1 MISVVAC
8 YWREDLRKMVRE
20 YIARHSEFHMVEE
33 TDRAEVVV
41 PAILGIS
48 PNLVICEGLPGFE
61 AQQLLDA
68 TASYVPDTWFLVCDV
83 PRTSEQFLQLLHS
96 GMRDGLPF
104 PCSEDELWQA
114 MDRVCRHFTRQRKTE
129 TENNLQLRRL
139 LDKRFFEDTIVTDS
153 GSAILGNYD
162 AMNLEYQIDFHD
174 GWYQGLYI
182 LLDPRPKETLHADSF
197 LPVMQTEELARAFF
211 SQSCDNLVCYVK
223 DHGLSVLLNS
233 ENPIHDCR
241 ILCRSF
247 LSECSKR
254 FPWLRGA
261 NTISI
266 GVGLPSRNPQ
276 EIPLVIQSA
285 KFAGWM
291 RLSEGLGRVL
301 DYAANYKR
309 YMDKTEFLS
318 RGTREGLIES
328 VQLLN
333 GAQCRV
339 LIERSLGETKNAG
352 EFVSLVLSICD
363 VLIDAFNNYSETAV
377 VRSSK
382 YLQLAENMPPM
393 IESMDTTQQMKTA
406 VLNWMEK
413 CILQLR
419 GIAETKEDAAILAA
433 KQYIGANYTSSL
445 RLDQVAEHVG
455 LSAPYFSTKF
465 RQSTGASFVDYVTTL
480 RVERAKDL
488 LRNTNRKIHEIS
500 LAVGFQ
506 DSRHFS
512 RVFKKACGVLP
523 TEFRTAHPGKP
534 K

>member
-1 MISVVAC
+1 
-8 YWREDLRKMVRE
+8 MVRE
-20 YIARHSEFHMVEE
+20 YIVRHGEFHMVEE
-33 TDRAEVVV
+33 TDKAEVAV

-48 PNLVICEGLPGFE
+48 PDLVICEGLQGLE
-61 AQQLLDA
+61 VQQLLHA

-83 PRTSEQFLQLLHS
+83 PEAPEQLLRLLHG
-96 GMRDGLPF
+96 GMRDGLF
-104 PCSEDELWQA
+104 ASCSEDELWQA
-114 MDRVCRHFTRQRKTE
+114 MDRVCRHFTRRQKTDAE
-129 TENNLQLRRL
+129 HNLQLRRL

-153 GSAILGNYD
+153 GSAMLGNYA
-162 AMNLEYQIDFHD
+162 AMNLEYQIDFQD

-197 LPVMQTEELARAFF
+197 LPVMQTEELARSFF
-211 SQSCDNLVCYVK
+211 SQHCDSLVCYVK

-233 ENPIHDCR
+233 GSPVPDCR
-241 ILCRSF
+241 TMCRSF

-254 FPWLRGA
+254 FPWLGGP

-266 GVGLPSRNPQ
+266 GIGLASWKPQ
-276 EIPLVIQSA
+276 DIPLVIQSA

-301 DYAANYKR
+301 DYSAHYKR

-318 RGTREGLIES
+318 HETREGLAQS

-339 LIERSLGETKNAG
+339 LIEQALDETKNAG
-352 EFVSLVLSICD
+352 EFISLVLSICD
-363 VLIDAFNNYSETAV
+363 VLIDAFNSVSETAV

-393 IESMDTTQQMKTA
+393 IESMDTTLQMKTA
-406 VLNWMEK
+406 VLGWMEDR
-413 CILQLR
+413 IRQLQ
-419 GIAETKEDAAILAA
+419 GIAETREDAAILAA
-433 KQYIGANYTSSL
+433 KQFIGANYTSPL
-445 RLDQVAEHVG
+445 RLDQVAENVG

-465 RQSTGASFVDYVTTL
+465 RRSTGSSFVDYVTGL

-488 LRNTNRKIHEIS
+488 LKNTNQKIHEIS

-512 RVFKKACGVLP
+512 RVFKRSCGMLP
-523 TEFRTAHPGKP
+523 TQFRAVHAGKS